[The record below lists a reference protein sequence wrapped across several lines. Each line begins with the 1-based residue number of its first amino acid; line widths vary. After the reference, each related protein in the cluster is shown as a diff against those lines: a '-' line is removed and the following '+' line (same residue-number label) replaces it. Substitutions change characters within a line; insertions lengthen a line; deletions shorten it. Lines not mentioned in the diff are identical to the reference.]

1 MEVQS
6 ASNNHRQSKS
16 RHKSP
21 SNINNLTNSSLQTK
35 PAFLVLP
42 CDSSNTKNIMGL
54 TLVNHS
60 NSDND
65 NSNSQTWPLSKV
77 KQRTRTKSLERR
89 PRTATLNKPRLLN
102 ESLINVLDM
111 SLITK
116 ELLQITNLCQTHISH
131 EIEKKRHE
139 VKHAFKPVLKT
150 IIKRVKKEPKASQ
163 AILVTSPISKPTTP
177 RKSKDLDNNRRNLK
191 TLNNSKTFTKLSDI
205 ENNMSY
211 TDGFDESLTVPV
223 PCKTCGRTDQPERFH
238 SHPITPRSSKIPNHP
253 KCKSPSIID
262 SKTKV
267 LLNQQK
273 HSNSKSTRSDRS
285 VKSDGH
291 IGMKSKSPYLTT
303 LNFNKVQ
310 TNGIRPNST
319 PRKPKAETCYLCG
332 NEFGAASLPLH
343 ETKCLEVSSRFIL
356 FFRHSMEFNY

>member
-1 MEVQS
+1 
-6 ASNNHRQSKS
+6 
-16 RHKSP
+16 
-21 SNINNLTNSSLQTK
+21 
-35 PAFLVLP
+35 
-42 CDSSNTKNIMGL
+42 MGL

-77 KQRTRTKSLERR
+77 KQRTKSLERR

-205 ENNMSY
+205 ENNIEG
-211 TDGFDESLTVPV
+211 GFDESLTVPV

-238 SHPITPRSSKIPNHP
+238 SHPITPRSSKIPYHP
-253 KCKSPSIID
+253 KCKSPSID

-267 LLNQQK
+267 LLRINNPQK
-273 HSNSKSTRSDRS
+273 QSHSKSTRSDRS

-291 IGMKSKSPYLTT
+291 VGMKSKSPYLTT

-310 TNGIRPNST
+310 TNGIRPSST

-343 ETKCLEVSSRFIL
+343 ETKCLEVSRRCLIL
-356 FFRHSMEFNY
+356 SPQT